1 MGADGCLVAGASGR
15 RRVPALP
22 TEIVDS
28 TGAGDCWDAG
38 FVAALA
44 TGEDVHTAA
53 LIGNA
58 AASFCIRAVGG
69 SAGVPLYAEVR
80 RLAMSARP

>member
-1 MGADGCLVAGASGR
+1 VAGAAGR
-15 RRVPALP
+15 RHVPAFP
-22 TEIVDS
+22 TQVVDS

-44 TGEDVHTAA
+44 MGEDVHAAA

-58 AASFCIRAVGG
+58 AASFCLRAVGG
-69 SAGVPLYAEVR
+69 SAGVPSYAEVR
-80 RLAMSARP
+80 GLAMGGRA